1 MENSHQPVMTNEVL
15 ALFQD
20 LSIAPK
26 RYLDGTFGRGGHAS
40 LMSKQFPDL
49 SVWAVDQDQT
59 AVDFAQSSWNNES
72 TVAPLQIEHSNFS
85 EILDVIEKN
94 NWPKNFDMILLD
106 LGVSSPQ
113 LDISSR
119 GFSFYKDGPLDMR
132 MNMKRD
138 LSAATIINEWDS
150 DSLFQLFTELGEVRR
165 PGRVIRAIIED
176 RKTKSFE
183 TTLQLAGMIE
193 RVDGWRK
200 KGKHPA
206 TNYFLALRLEVNKEL
221 DVLRQAL
228 PILVNLLSPGGRL
241 AILSFHSLE
250 DRIVKHFFKECQS
263 GRPVSKKVIKPQR
276 AECLSNKRA
285 RSALLRGF
293 EKNHDAASVQIS

>member
-165 PGRVIRAIIED
+165 PGRVIRAII
-176 RKTKSFE
+176 
-183 TTLQLAGMIE
+183 
-193 RVDGWRK
+193 
-200 KGKHPA
+200 A